1 MIKAA
6 PEISKRR
13 GVLDIIKSV
22 ASREGIIS
30 FRTTLFHFFAPV
42 ISIGSGGTVGPE
54 GPAAQ
59 IGGGVASKIATL
71 LKVSDQRRRIFTTAG
86 SGAAIAAI
94 FNTPLGG
101 VFFALEIILLNDYH
115 TPTFS
120 ALILASVT
128 ASAIA
133 RIFLGNNSV
142 FMFSAPDIGDYLSL
156 IHI

>member
-22 ASREGIIS
+22 ATREGIIS

-59 IGGGVASKIATL
+59 IGGDRK
-71 LKVSDQRRRIFTTAG
+71 
-86 SGAAIAAI
+86 
-94 FNTPLGG
+94 
-101 VFFALEIILLNDYH
+101 
-115 TPTFS
+115 
-120 ALILASVT
+120 SV
-128 ASAIA
+128 
-133 RIFLGNNSV
+133 V
-142 FMFSAPDIGDYLSL
+142 
-156 IHI
+156 